1 MPLSEANDYSKVRAA
16 VLSRYEVNAE
26 TYRLRFRD
34 NVRKSNESY
43 KMFLSRLSDQLTRW
57 IKATEMDLQE
67 LILLEQFVKTLPR
80 DLAVWLREQK
90 PTCATKAAEMA
101 DDYEV
106 ARKSEDGV
114 SGSAP
119 SQNPASAPQTSSAS
133 FFQPQRSKTNQ
144 RGDMVS
150 FFFFFFQGDQNTKQK
165 KKLSKTTT

>member
-1 MPLSEANDYSKVRAA
+1 
-16 VLSRYEVNAE
+16 
-26 TYRLRFRD
+26 
-34 NVRKSNESY
+34 
-43 KMFLSRLSDQLTRW
+43 MFLSRLSDQLSRW

-67 LILLEQFVKTLPR
+67 LILLEQFLKALPR

-119 SQNPASAPQTSSAS
+119 SQKPALAPQTSSH
-133 FFQPQRSKTNQ
+133 FFNHREVKQITEGRYSVIGVRN
-144 RGDMVS
+144 GDT
-150 FFFFFFQGDQNTKQK
+150 F
-165 KKLSKTTT
+165 KLCAHKDSYSLG